1 VRGTVEHGGAP
12 RGWLEF
18 SANLNPCGIPTAVRD
33 AVARADYGTYA
44 DLDAAD
50 AERHLAADAG
60 VGADH
65 VLLTAGATEGLRVAI
80 TAFVAPG
87 DRAIALGPTYGE
99 FARLAGIRG
108 ASFTELRSAPPAFD
122 PSVDALIGELERG
135 GITAAL
141 LCDPNNPTGT
151 VLNASDVRRIL
162 AAANVQTHVV
172 VDQSFSAFVNECVAV
187 AELVARPNVV
197 LVRSLTKLLA
207 APGLRLGY
215 VIAHPSAIASLRAVR
230 DPWSAGAHALAAA
243 LAASWRLDRDTRET
257 VARWRERLARSLAEE
272 GFAPVPGE
280 APFVL
285 ARAAGAERIVR
296 TLGAR
301 RIAVRWCASFGLPD
315 HIRVAVRPPAEQ
327 DVLLRALRDVRAGAR
342 A

>member
-1 VRGTVEHGGAP
+1 MRGTVEHGGAP

-65 VLLTAGATEGLRVAI
+65 VLLTAGATEGLRLAI

-87 DRAIALGPTYGE
+87 HRAIALGPTYGE
-99 FARLAGIRG
+99 FDRLAGIRG
-108 ASFTELRSAPPAFD
+108 ASFAELRSVPPVFE
-122 PSVDALIGELERG
+122 PSVDALIGELARG
-135 GITAAL
+135 GIAAAL
-141 LCDPNNPTGT
+141 LCDPNNPTGAA
-151 VLNASDVRRIL
+151 LDEIAMRRIL
-162 AAANVQTHVV
+162 AAATQTHVV
-172 VDQSFSAFVNECVAV
+172 IDQSFSAFVDERVAV
-187 AELVARPNVV
+187 AELVARRNVV

-207 APGLRLGY
+207 TPGLRLGY
-215 VIAHPSAIASLRAVR
+215 VIAHPSAIASLRALR
-230 DPWSAGAHALAAA
+230 DPWSIGAHALAAA
-243 LAASWRLDRDTRET
+243 LAASWRLDRSTRET
-257 VARWRERLARSLAEE
+257 VGRWRERLARSLAEE
-272 GFAPVPGE
+272 GFATVPGE

-285 ARAAGAERIVR
+285 ARAARAEHLVR

-327 DVLLRALRDVRAGAR
+327 DVLLRALREVRAGAS

>member
-1 VRGTVEHGGAP
+1 MKGTVEHGGAP

-18 SANLNPCGIPTAVRD
+18 SANLNPCGIPSAVRD
-33 AVARADYGTYA
+33 AVAGADYGTYA
-44 DLDAAD
+44 ALDTAD

-65 VLLTAGATEGLRVAI
+65 VLLTAGATEGLRLAI

-99 FARLAGIRG
+99 FARLVGIRG
-108 ASFTELRSAPPAFD
+108 ASFTELRSAPPGFE
-122 PSVDALIGELERG
+122 PPVDALIGELERG
-135 GITAAL
+135 GIAAAL
-141 LCDPNNPTGT
+141 LCDPNNPTAT
-151 VLNASDVRRIL
+151 VLDQIDIRRIL
-162 AAANVQTHVV
+162 AAANVETYVV
-172 VDQSFSAFVNECVAV
+172 VDQSFSAFVDERVAV

-207 APGLRLGY
+207 TPGLRLGY

-257 VARWRERLARSLAEE
+257 AARWRERLARSLAEE
-272 GFAPVPGE
+272 GFATVPGE

-285 ARAAGAERIVR
+285 ARAARAERLAR

-315 HIRVAVRPPAEQ
+315 HLRVAVRPPAEQ
-327 DVLLRALRDVRAGAR
+327 DVLLRALREVRAGAR